1 MKIKYVGPRPI
12 ISEHGISFKEGKEDK
27 YIYLKMA
34 VAILQNIDD
43 KTPPSN
49 DTLSDADIVKIM
61 LTYEPNIEKAVEAE
75 KERYQAHIQDEIE
88 HVKQRTTLSD
98 IDKEVFIKNYEI
110 MKDYRIQRAIN
121 KIFYM
126 HAVHAIAG
134 IIKRDKIQEIDV
146 SFCEQNWHILQTIQG
161 DMSSLKSSI
170 RTKLE
175 VEPNEDGKL
184 LVKLLVEGYSAK

>member
-1 MKIKYVGPRPI
+1 MKIEYVGPRPI

-43 KTPPSN
+43 QTPPSK
-49 DTLSDADIVKIM
+49 DELSDDEIQQIM
-61 LTYEPNIEKAVEAE
+61 LTYNPDLEHEAFTARTAYLE
-75 KERYQAHIQDEIE
+75 HIQEEIDQV
-88 HVKQRTTLSD
+88 HKRTTLSD
-98 IDKEVFIKNYEI
+98 IEKEIFIKNYEI

-126 HAVHAIAG
+126 QAVREIIN
-134 IIKRDKIQEIDV
+134 IIKRDHIQEIDV

-161 DMSSLKSSI
+161 DISSLKSSI
-170 RTKLE
+170 RTELK
-175 VEPNEDGKL
+175 VEPDDSGKL
-184 LVKLLVEGYSAK
+184 IVKLFIENA